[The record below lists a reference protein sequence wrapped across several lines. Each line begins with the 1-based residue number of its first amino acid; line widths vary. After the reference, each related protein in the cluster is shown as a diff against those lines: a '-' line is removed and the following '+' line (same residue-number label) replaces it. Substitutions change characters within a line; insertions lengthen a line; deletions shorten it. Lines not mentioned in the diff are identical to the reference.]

1 MHAAAYRYHQ
11 SKHPPFTKDE
21 EVAAARE
28 IRRLRDAAWEAVL
41 LSQSPDDLVSA
52 FTFPEREEGEGHVGR
67 EIERVTLLA
76 FQAVK
81 QCEEWTTWSSLS
93 LPANRSSELLQSAVP
108 ATARDLAPLVS
119 ACDLDLLALAR
130 VTHKNTAGWH
140 ALMAAV
146 RRFES
151 RNVGLVFHLSRKFWR
166 SNVGMT
172 VDDLVGEAAEGLR
185 VGVLRFDPDRGT
197 RFSTYASGWIRHRVG
212 RAIDDKG
219 RTIRLPVHVLECTHK
234 AAVIREKAAI
244 AGLPRP
250 TDDEVAAIISARTPK
265 NPVSGDKVRRAVLA
279 CNSQPISMERPACSG
294 GSSERDD
301 DRNFGAF
308 IPDDAPRPDEVFEES
323 ERAEQVRRALAT
335 LSPRS
340 REVLERRVEGGEMLA
355 TIAEDFHLSRER
367 VRQIEAGALMD
378 VRLALL
384 ARGKR
389 AAPVVRRRRAAQVGV
404 AHA

>member
-41 LSQSPDDLVSA
+41 RSQSPDDLVAA

-67 EIERVTLLA
+67 EIERAALIA

-81 QCEEWTTWSSLS
+81 QCEEWTAWSSLS

-130 VTHKNTAGWH
+130 ATDKNTAGWH

-166 SNVGMT
+166 SNVGFT
-172 VDDLVGEAAEGLR
+172 VDDLVGFAFEGLR

-212 RAIDDKG
+212 RAIDDFG

-234 AAVIREKAAI
+234 AAVIRERAAS

-250 TDDEVAAIISARTPK
+250 TDEEVAAVISARTPK
-265 NPVSGDKVRRAVLA
+265 NPVSAEKVRRAVLA
-279 CNSQPISMERPACSG
+279 CNSQPFSMETPLRLG
-294 GSSERDD
+294 YDHED
-301 DRNFGAF
+301 DRTVKAV
-308 IPDDAPRPDEVFEES
+308 IPDDAPGPDEEFEVG
-323 ERAEQVRRALAT
+323 ERAEQVRRALST

-340 REVLERRVEGGEMLA
+340 REVLERRVENGEMLA
-355 TIAEDFHLSRER
+355 TIGQDFGLSRER
-367 VRQIEAGALMD
+367 VRQIEAEALMD
-378 VRLALL
+378 VRLALFSG
-384 ARGKR
+384 GKK
-389 AAPVVRRRRAAQVGV
+389 ATPVRRRRAMQRAE
-404 AHA
+404 ACHA